1 VATQLK
7 MPDITPAQIAAV
19 GTAIV
24 GFAAAAGI
32 PMSNDLQDK
41 LITMITVGAPVIIV
55 ADAYIRNGRARIG
68 AAQVTAAAN
77 AVAQVAEALP
87 ATNGAPAIQ
96 AAPEATAQALAA
108 APETAAVPATTTD
121 AATAAPGSLSQLL
134 ESGAIS
140 ELAQGGVLA
149 IKPEEELFVV
159 RWVRP
164 EAAPAP
170 PAEPAQPATPA
181 GDGSA

>member
-19 GTAIV
+19 ATAII

-32 PMSNDLQDK
+32 PMSNDLQNR
-41 LITMITVGAPVIIV
+41 LITLVTVGAPVIIA

-68 AAQVTAAAN
+68 AAQVTATAA
-77 AVAQVAEALP
+77 AEAAQALP
-87 ATNGAPAIQ
+87 GGQPAPAIP
-96 AAPEATAQALAA
+96 AAPEPAPQALEPAPATAG
-108 APETAAVPATTTD
+108 VPATTPD
-121 AATAAPGSLSQLL
+121 AAPAAPESLSQLL
-134 ESGAIS
+134 QTGALS
-140 ELAQGGVLA
+140 ELAEGGVLA

-164 EAAPAP
+164 DAAAPP
-170 PAEPAQPATPA
+170 PATEPSQPATPA
-181 GDGSA
+181 AEGSA

>member
-1 VATQLK
+1 

-41 LITMITVGAPVIIV
+41 LIMMVTVGAPVIV
-55 ADAYIRNGRARIG
+55 AADAYIRNGRARIG
-68 AAQVTAAAN
+68 AAQVAAAAN
-77 AVAQVAEALP
+77 AVAEVAEALP
-87 ATNGAPAIQ
+87 AGEAAPAIQ
-96 AAPEATAQALAA
+96 AAPEPAPQALAPA
-108 APETAAVPATTTD
+108 TASAAVPATTD
-121 AATAAPGSLSQLL
+121 GATAAPASLSELL
-134 ESGAIS
+134 QSGALS
-140 ELAQGGVLA
+140 GLADGGTLA

-164 EAAPAP
+164 
-170 PAEPAQPATPA
+170 
-181 GDGSA
+181 